1 MYSPA
6 RSAVSVESEDGWVVW
21 FSAEAPDGKPRRAR
35 PPRAPAPKLTVPKPV
50 HQDGGMGQTLGEL
63 AAALADALGR
73 RDAALSERDAAV
85 AERDAAVAA
94 LAAAKK
100 PANGHAATKRR
111 SPAKTPPRSQKA
123 SKPSPAAVSRFR
135 LDRLRNDFC
144 PSPDDPDEFSFN
156 VWSSGLWV
164 STPTGATGVMASAG
178 GDMGVDVNS
187 RDLQYLVREH
197 LVGENDDVAF
207 VRDKSHGFVDEE
219 HHLKVRW
226 NSQHGRVYID
236 GHHTAFDLELGDQ
249 VLVSS
254 HAAPLRIFSNVV

>member
-1 MYSPA
+1 MPPA
-6 RSAVSVESEDGWVVW
+6 LNDI
-21 FSAEAPDGKPRRAR
+21 
-35 PPRAPAPKLTVPKPV
+35 L
-50 HQDGGMGQTLGEL
+50 
-63 AAALADALGR
+63 
-73 RDAALSERDAAV
+73 V
-85 AERDAAVAA
+85 A
-94 LAAAKK
+94 
-100 PANGHAATKRR
+100 H
-111 SPAKTPPRSQKA
+111 
-123 SKPSPAAVSRFR
+123 PSPAAVSRFR

-164 STPTGATGVMASAG
+164 STPTGATGVRASAG

>member
-1 MYSPA
+1 MPPA
-6 RSAVSVESEDGWVVW
+6 LNDILIA
-21 FSAEAPDGKPRRAR
+21 
-35 PPRAPAPKLTVPKPV
+35 
-50 HQDGGMGQTLGEL
+50 H
-63 AAALADALGR
+63 
-73 RDAALSERDAAV
+73 
-85 AERDAAVAA
+85 
-94 LAAAKK
+94 
-100 PANGHAATKRR
+100 
-111 SPAKTPPRSQKA
+111 
-123 SKPSPAAVSRFR
+123 PSPAAVSRFR

-254 HAAPLRIFSNVV
+254 HAAPLRIFSQRRFVLLSHWSPRRASSARTRPPSYRPACPRPRANGCFGRPAATASARRRASTRLGR